1 MRKFDF
7 PSVNEQ
13 FFLFTFYV
21 FIFLRLFLLLL
32 LQLENYLNAI
42 QFLFSFFR
50 LFSMNFFSLLFSM
63 SFFCFYYFREQK
75 KREYQSEILAI
86 VWQIKWTLF
95 SDSDFLLTMRSPIN
109 HERSIYLSAFSVWTR
124 ALQLGP
130 ISNCSVCAVCAA
142 CIYNQ
147 DFFSADM
154 IFIPCDFFFMT
165 KLHCSDQA
173 CCDNCLSAS
182 VNCTESN
189 KVQIISYKVAYYIC
203 SISILKSCLV
213 STHSSHE

>member
-1 MRKFDF
+1 MRFSSCF
-7 PSVNEQ
+7 LSFVSFLSISSLCSFRWASSVS
-13 FFLFTFYV
+13 T
-21 FIFLRLFLLLL
+21 IFECR
-32 LQLENYLNAI
+32 
-42 QFLFSFFR
+42 
-50 LFSMNFFSLLFSM
+50 
-63 SFFCFYYFREQK
+63 K
-75 KREYQSEILAI
+75 KKEYQSEILAI

-130 ISNCSVCAVCAA
+130 ISNCSVCARAVCAA